1 MRIAVFTDFGLKQM
15 TGVSDSLALTIG
27 RLQARGHDLMV
38 VEPTGPATTQ
48 RSLDVATEQIHSIGM
63 LGAPDMRLVLPFGD
77 VPSVRR
83 FRPDVI
89 HVHSTGGVG
98 RRGVAMARAMHR
110 PLVGTDHTL
119 PAHYL
124 HYARLD
130 YPWAARWVCR
140 DAARFFARCD
150 VVTAPSRAMLEELRA
165 FGWSGEGREISN
177 PIDVQRFRPL
187 PAAECKTAFGVTGQA
202 VLVLGRLA
210 KEKSIDE
217 AFRAFAALS
226 GGPTMLVV
234 GDGPERGNLMRL
246 AHELDIASRVAFT
259 GALQGDELVRAMNA
273 CDVKLITSRSETQS
287 MTTLQAMACGL
298 PVVAVR
304 AGALPEYVRD
314 GETGRVVEAGD
325 ISGFVHALGEA
336 MSDERRR
343 HWGARGRA
351 VAESYAPDAV
361 ADLWEQ
367 LYANVLKR
375 RS

>member
-1 MRIAVFTDFGLKQM
+1 MRIAWPSGVLPAVRDF
-15 TGVSDSLALTIG
+15 
-27 RLQARGHDLMV
+27 
-38 VEPTGPATTQ
+38 
-48 RSLDVATEQIHSIGM
+48 
-63 LGAPDMRLVLPFGD
+63 APDV
-77 VPSVRR
+77 V
-83 FRPDVI
+83 

-98 RRGVAMARAMHR
+98 RRGVATARALRR

-124 HYARLD
+124 HYVRLD

-150 VVTAPSRAMLEELRA
+150 VVTAPSRAMLDELRA
-165 FGWSGEGREISN
+165 FGWSGDGREISN
-177 PIDVQRFRPL
+177 PIDVDRFRPL
-187 PAAECKTAFGVTGQA
+187 PSAECKTAFGVAGPT

-210 KEKSIDE
+210 KEKYLDE

-226 GGPTMLVV
+226 GGPSLLVV
-234 GDGPERGNLMRL
+234 GDGPMREWL
-246 AHELDIASRVAFT
+246 ARFADTLDIASRVAFT
-259 GALQGDELVRAMNA
+259 GALQGEQLIQAINA

-314 GETGRVVEAGD
+314 GESGRVVECGD
-325 ISGFVHALGEA
+325 IAAMARAVGEA
-336 MSDERRR
+336 LSED
-343 HWGARGRA
+343 RGRVWGDRGRSIA
-351 VAESYAPDAV
+351 QAYAPDAV
-361 ADLWEQ
+361 ADRWEA
-367 LYANVLKR
+367 LYEELMR